1 MVERADNGILRI
13 SSVVIGVVFG
23 LFGCFTNASDDD
35 YRLPETV
42 SNFELSKY
50 VGTWHQIAHIP
61 NRFQAM
67 CVDDTRA
74 EYLPSEDSLLKVI
87 NSCRD
92 NSSNLRVAEG
102 VARIGSKYRDTAR
115 LEVRFAPKWLSFLPF
130 VWGDYWVLDIDSEYT
145 SVLVGSPDYKF
156 LWILAREQEIPR
168 HRYKQLEHKA
178 RELGFDTGK
187 LVR

>member
-1 MVERADNGILRI
+1 MVERTDNRILRI
-13 SSVVIGVVFG
+13 LCVVVGVVFG
-23 LFGCFTNASDDD
+23 LFGCLADTLAEDIKP
-35 YRLPETV
+35 LETV
-42 SNFELSKY
+42 SNFDLSRY
-50 VGTWHQIAHIP
+50 VGTWYQIAHIP

-74 EYLPSEDSLLKVI
+74 EYLLSEESMLKVI

-92 NSSNLRVAEG
+92 YDYNLHVAEG
-102 VARIGSKYRDTAR
+102 VARIGSKYLDTAR

-145 SVLVGSPDYKF
+145 SVLVGSPNYKF
-156 LWILAREQEIPR
+156 LWILAREPEIPID
-168 HRYKQLEHKA
+168 RYKQLAHRA
-178 RELGFDTGK
+178 GELGFDASK